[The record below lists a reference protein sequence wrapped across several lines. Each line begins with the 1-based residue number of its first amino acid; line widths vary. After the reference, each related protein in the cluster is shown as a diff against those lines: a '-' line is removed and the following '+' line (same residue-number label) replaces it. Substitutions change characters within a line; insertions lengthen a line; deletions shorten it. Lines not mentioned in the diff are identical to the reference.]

1 MLTHDELTRKRQIG
15 LLETFENPRPERD
28 YRIVHT
34 CLEFTSVCPKT
45 GQPDFATI
53 TIDYVPDGSCLEL
66 RALKLYFQAYRN
78 QGIYYEAVINQ
89 ILDDLVEACRP
100 RKMKVQGD
108 FSVRGGFSSVVTAEY
123 CSGVAC

>member
-1 MLTHDELTRKRQIG
+1 MTINEITHDQQIN
-15 LLETFENPRPERD
+15 LLETFDNPRPERD

-53 TIDYVPDGSCLEL
+53 TIDYVPDELCLEL
-66 RALKLYFQAYRN
+66 KALKLYFQAYRQ

-89 ILDDLVEACRP
+89 ILDDLVQVCRP
-100 RKMKVQGD
+100 RRMAVRGD
-108 FSVRGGFSSVVTAEY
+108 FNVRGGISSVVTAEY
-123 CSGVAC
+123 